1 MASANAYKH
10 HMTIYIGIVYL
21 NEVSFWSNAFI
32 LRIQEDASTRV
43 VGENQSFSF

>member
-10 HMTIYIGIVYL
+10 HMTTYMDIYL

>member
-1 MASANAYKH
+1 MASVNAYKR
-10 HMTIYIGIVYL
+10 HMTTYIGIYL